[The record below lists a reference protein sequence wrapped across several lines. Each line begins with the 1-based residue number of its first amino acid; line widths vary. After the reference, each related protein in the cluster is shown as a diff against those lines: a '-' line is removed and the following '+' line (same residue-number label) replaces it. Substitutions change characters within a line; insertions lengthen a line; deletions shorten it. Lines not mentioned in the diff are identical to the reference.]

1 MLLRVHFF
9 VVVVGPLSPRFVNII
24 STTLRG
30 LYLND
35 NGMIGHLPTEL
46 GLCSR
51 LNVVHLHNNALS
63 GSFSCLLVLV
73 VRHLSLGINN
83 W

>member
-1 MLLRVHFF
+1 MLLRVQLF
-9 VVVVGPLSPRFVNII
+9 VVVVGPLPPRFLNRI

-35 NGMIGHLPTEL
+35 NVVSGHLPTEL

-63 GSFSCLLVLV
+63 GSFSCLLVTV